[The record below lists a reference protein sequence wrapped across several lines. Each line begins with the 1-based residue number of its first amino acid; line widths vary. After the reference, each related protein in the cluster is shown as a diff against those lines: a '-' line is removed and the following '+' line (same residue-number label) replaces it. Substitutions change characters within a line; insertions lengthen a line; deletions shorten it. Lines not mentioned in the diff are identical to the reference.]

1 MLNANSYTVI
11 FLICS
16 EVETAYEIQYVQTEH
31 AAKLAKPA
39 TVKTAN
45 MIVKTI
51 LPGYHDESEAIAEL
65 LD

>member
-1 MLNANSYTVI
+1 MSYTVI

-16 EVETAYEIQYVQTEH
+16 ETETAYEIQWVQTEGE
-31 AAKLAKPA
+31 AKNAKPK

-51 LPGYHDESEAIAEL
+51 LPGCHDKSEAIAEL

>member
-1 MLNANSYTVI
+1 MQPTSYTVI

-16 EVETAYEIQYVQTEH
+16 EVETTYEIQWVQTEPE
-31 AAKLAKPA
+31 AKRAQPK

-51 LPGYHDESEAIAEL
+51 LPGFHDESEAIAEL

>member
-1 MLNANSYTVI
+1 MSYTVI

-16 EVETAYEIQYVQTEH
+16 ETETAYEIQWLQTETE
-31 AAKLAKPA
+31 AKRAKPK